1 MKKMNKTGE
10 KKNTIRNIFS
20 QKENEFREKLQR
32 EARAGKISLFF
43 ATKASSEF
51 H

>member
-32 EARAGKISLFF
+32 EARAGKNISSFWPQKHL
-43 ATKASSEF
+43 
-51 H
+51 